1 MFKQWLA
8 GIPVSFISQVS
19 GKNQGSI
26 RRLIQRFLYCSP
38 WPRPVTNYQ
47 CHLVI
52 DTTWFGKDNCL
63 IVYWDTD
70 KKRAQWW
77 RYSSKENLEEI
88 LADLEQLKKSG
99 VVLVSST
106 SDGAP
111 GILGALSLLYPNIP
125 HQRCLV
131 HLQRMALAFLTQRPK
146 TVAGWELRSLVM
158 KLNRISIQEEHDYWR
173 RDFLHWCNRY
183 YSFLKQRSFYPDGR
197 HWWYT
202 HRYLRRVRRM
212 IINALPNMWHYLE
225 DKKIPK
231 DTNGLEGRWNSLK
244 DHFRRHRGLSC
255 LRRKAYLSWYL
266 SVVVNGERPTR
277 NDY

>member
-1 MFKQWLA
+1 M
-8 GIPVSFISQVS
+8 
-19 GKNQGSI
+19 
-26 RRLIQRFLYCSP
+26 
-38 WPRPVTNYQ
+38 
-47 CHLVI
+47 VI

-88 LADLEQLKKSG
+88 LADLKQLKETR
-99 VVLVSST
+99 VVLASST

-111 GILGALSLLYPNIP
+111 GILGALSLFYPNIP

-131 HLQRMALAFLTQRPK
+131 HLQRMAMAFLTQRPK
-146 TVAGWELRSLVM
+146 TVAGWGLRNLVK
-158 KLNRISIQEEHDYWR
+158 KLNQISTQEERDYWR
-173 RDFLHWCNRY
+173 RDFLHWCNSY
-183 YSFLKQRSFYPDGR
+183 YLFLKQRSFYPGGK

-202 HRYLRRVRRM
+202 HRNLRRVRRM
-212 IINALPNMWHYLE
+212 IVNALPDIWHYLE
-225 DKKIPK
+225 DKKVPK

-244 DHFRRHRGLSC
+244 DHFRRHRGLSR

-266 SVVVNGERPTR
+266 AVVINRQKPTL
-277 NDY
+277 